1 MEINKQYLSVEEM
14 SIFLKCTPQY
24 TRKLIR
30 DGKIKAEQVGKTWVI
45 NSSVLD
51 EYETIFKFCKNV
63 PDQIRKSDEIPNIVA
78 LSFFSGAMGL
88 DYGIEKV
95 GIHPLL
101 ASEIRRFANLSENQ
115 EIDLVIGG
123 PPCQAFSTAG
133 QRKGFQY

>member
-101 ASEIRRFANLSENQ
+101 ASEIEPMLEKPF
-115 EIDLVIGG
+115 
-123 PPCQAFSTAG
+123 F
-133 QRKGFQY
+133 